1 MVVHSN
7 VVATTV
13 CNGGVLVLG
22 RQASCSCRGGDSDGS
37 DGCGGDAV
45 VVMVVVVVV
54 VVMALSMVQ
63 ESLWELASMLVP
75 DHLDADP

>member
-1 MVVHSN
+1 MSLVAKQAARAEVVIAMVVMA
-7 VVATTV
+7 VVV
-13 CNGGVLVLG
+13 M
-22 RQASCSCRGGDSDGS
+22 
-37 DGCGGDAV
+37 AV